1 MLRKVSLS
9 IVLLL
14 LSFAPLLGQT
24 GDLQVFVSTSGA
36 NLDSDG
42 YVVALDDISQSVS
55 VNGSV
60 AFARLSAGSYTAS
73 LIDVA
78 ENCTVQGANPRT
90 VVIAA
95 NGVAEIRFEIVCG
108 EGQLVVAPDDPQP
121 SSSTQRKTRNN
132 RAGLWG
138 GFGFGG
144 GNLGCLASGCGDRI
158 WGFSGNARL
167 GGTPSQYVRLAG
179 GTNGFWREEDGVT
192 LQGGTVTF
200 QVLWF
205 PSARDFFLIF
215 GAGFASFQAE
225 VFGFSQTENGAGF
238 LIGLGYDAPISK
250 SGNLAITPFL
260 NWLPTTVG
268 NTIDYFQVGVGLT
281 FN

>member
-1 MLRKVSLS
+1 MLRRASLLIVSL
-9 IVLLL
+9 LLV
-14 LSFAPLLGQT
+14 STPLLGQT
-24 GDLQVFVSTSGA
+24 GDLRVLVSTSGS
-36 NLDSDG
+36 NLDADG
-42 YVVALDDISQSVS
+42 YVVALDDVSQSVS
-55 VNGSV
+55 VNGTVTFSRV
-60 AFARLSAGSYTAS
+60 SPGSYTAS
-73 LIDVA
+73 LIDLA

-95 NGVAEIRFEIVCG
+95 NGVAEVKFEVVCG
-108 EGQLVVAPDDPQP
+108 EAQTVTPDEPVQA
-121 SSSTQRKTRNN
+121 SSERKTRNN
-132 RAGLWG
+132 RGGLWG

-144 GNLGCLASGCGDRI
+144 GNLGCLESGCSDRT
-158 WGFSGNARL
+158 WGLSGNGRL

-215 GAGFASFQAE
+215 GAGYAGFQAE
-225 VFGFSQTENGAGF
+225 AFGFSRTEHGAGF

-250 SGNLAITPFL
+250 SGNIAITPFL

-268 NTIDYFQVGVGLT
+268 NTIDFFQVGVGLT

>member
-1 MLRKVSLS
+1 MLRRASLS
-9 IVLLL
+9 IVSLLL
-14 LSFAPLLGQT
+14 VSTPLLGQT
-24 GDLQVFVSTSGA
+24 GDLRVLVSTTGP
-36 NLDSDG
+36 NLD
-42 YVVALDDISQSVS
+42 
-55 VNGSV
+55 
-60 AFARLSAGSYTAS
+60 
-73 LIDVA
+73 

-95 NGVAEIRFEIVCG
+95 NGVAEVRFDVVCG
-108 EGQLVVAPDDPQP
+108 EAQLATTPDDPMQA
-121 SSSTQRKTRNN
+121 SSERKTRNN
-132 RAGLWG
+132 RGGLWG

-144 GNLGCLASGCGDRI
+144 GNLGCLASGCSDRT
-158 WGFSGNARL
+158 WGFSGNGRL

-215 GAGFASFQAE
+215 GAGYAGFQAE
-225 VFGFSQTENGAGF
+225 AFGFSQTEHGAGF

-250 SGNLAITPFL
+250 SGNIAITPFL

-268 NTIDYFQVGVGLT
+268 NTIDFFQVGVGLT